1 MTFIIT
7 VFSSYITFKLY
18 SVFKEIKDA
27 SVRNKIIF
35 IDEFKEKNY
44 HNHPYTKQNYCEIK
58 KWAESRYP
66 QMEYIKSQDLLYA
79 STMFRN
85 NKNSKEYKQA
95 LKGKEEIRKIYKEIE
110 FDILRECFKE
120 IIKIEKFIDDKDY
133 KIKEDAFNDNKK
145 LFKAMSND
153 SFFSKKITKSMLM
166 LSISLFITGIS
177 FIFMIVSLLK
187 LRIA

>member
-27 SVRNKIIF
+27 SIRNKIIF
-35 IDEFKEKNY
+35 IDEFKGKNY
-44 HNHPYTKQNYCEIK
+44 HNHPYTKENYSEIK

-85 NKNSKEYKQA
+85 SKNSKEYKQA
-95 LKGKEEIRKIYKEIE
+95 LKGKEEILKIYKEIE
-110 FDILRECFKE
+110 FDVLRECFKE
-120 IIKIEKFIDDKDY
+120 IIKIEKFIDNDY
-133 KIKEDAFNDNKK
+133 KIKEEAFNNNKK

-153 SFFSKKITKSMLM
+153 SFFSKKITKSMVVLT
-166 LSISLFITGIS
+166 IFLFITAMS
-177 FIFMIVSLLK
+177 FIFTIVLFLK
-187 LRIA
+187 LKLV